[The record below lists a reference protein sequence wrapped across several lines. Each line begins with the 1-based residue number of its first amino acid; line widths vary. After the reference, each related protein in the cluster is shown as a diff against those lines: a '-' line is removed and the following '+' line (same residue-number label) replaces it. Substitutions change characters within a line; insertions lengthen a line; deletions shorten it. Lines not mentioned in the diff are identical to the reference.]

1 MRELK
6 SVDLEQIGGGG
17 PGDLAYDLGYGL
29 GEALYSAHEFL
40 TGAYSFVSN
49 FDSWVQFQAW
59 DNGIIDP

>member
-6 SVDLEQIGGGG
+6 SVDLEQVGGGG
-17 PGDLAYDLGYGL
+17 EGDLAYDLGHAL
-29 GEALYSAHEFL
+29 GEVVYSANEFL
-40 TGAYSFVSN
+40 TGASAFVSN